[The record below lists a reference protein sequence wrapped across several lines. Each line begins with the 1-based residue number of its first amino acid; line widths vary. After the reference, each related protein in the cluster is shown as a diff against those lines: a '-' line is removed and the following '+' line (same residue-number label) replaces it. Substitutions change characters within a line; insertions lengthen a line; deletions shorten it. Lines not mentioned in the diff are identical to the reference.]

1 MIQRSGPTGAVGTIT
16 SVGFEAVRIIR
27 TIKVIVKIVHSITIL
42 SYNPNQK
49 RRHRKNYSLYLNRV
63 FLPGLNAIERRGS
76 IFVLTRVYARQRCL
90 EIACIDGTVIHL
102 KGTL

>member
-49 RRHRKNYSLYLNRV
+49 RYTSQKLFIIPEWS
-63 FLPGLNAIERRGS
+63 FLAQIE
-76 IFVLTRVYARQRCL
+76 C
-90 EIACIDGTVIHL
+90 H
-102 KGTL
+102 